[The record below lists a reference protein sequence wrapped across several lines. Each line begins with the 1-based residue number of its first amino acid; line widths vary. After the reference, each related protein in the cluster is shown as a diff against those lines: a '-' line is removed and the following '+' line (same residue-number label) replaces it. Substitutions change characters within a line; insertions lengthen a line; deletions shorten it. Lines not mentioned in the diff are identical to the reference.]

1 MRRREFITL
10 LGGAAAWPL
19 AGRAQQSAMPVIG
32 YLNFASPA
40 TSPTYLPAFRRG
52 LTEGGYVEGKNVA
65 IEYRW
70 AESQPERLS
79 ELAADLVRRQ
89 VSVIAATGG
98 PPAIY
103 AAKAATTTIPIVFTS
118 GADPV
123 VSGLVTS
130 LARPGGNLTGMS
142 LLYSELGG
150 KRLGLLREVL
160 PKADVIAFLVNPNYP
175 EGRAQIEDVLSS
187 ARNVGQELIVLTAG
201 SESQIEAAFASIL
214 SRKPGGLVVASDPF
228 FSADRARI
236 IALAAKHALPTIYY
250 ERIWVALGGLMSYTT
265 DVVEMYRQLG
275 IYAARILK
283 GEKPANLP
291 IMKPTKFE
299 LVINLTAAKAL
310 GLTISPALLSI
321 AYDLIE

>member
-1 MRRREFITL
+1 MRRRDFIAV
-10 LGGAAAWPL
+10 LGGTAAALPL
-19 AGRAQQSAMPVIG
+19 NAPAQERVPEIG
-32 YLNFASPA
+32 YLNFSSPA
-40 TSPTYLPAFRRG
+40 THPDYLSGFRRG
-52 LTEGGYVEGKNVA
+52 LAAGGYVEGQNVA

-70 AESQPERLS
+70 ADNQPNRLA
-79 ELAADLVRRQ
+79 ELAGDLVRRQ

-123 VSGLVTS
+123 ASGLVAS
-130 LARPGGNLTGMS
+130 LTRPGGNLTGMS

-150 KRLGLLREVL
+150 KRLGLLRDVV
-160 PKADVIAFLVNPNYP
+160 PKADVIAFLVNPNYQ
-175 EGRAQIEDVLSS
+175 EGQAQTEDVLSS
-187 ARNVGQELIVLTAG
+187 ARAVGQELVVLNAG
-201 SESQIEAAFASIL
+201 SESEIEAAFASIL
-214 SRKPGGLVVASDPF
+214 SRKPGGLVVASDPIF
-228 FSADRARI
+228 TANLARI

-250 ERIWVALGGLMSYTT
+250 ERIWVTLGGLMSYTADT
-265 DVVEMYRQLG
+265 VEMYRQLG

-291 IMKPTKFE
+291 IMKSTKFE
-299 LVINLTAAKAL
+299 LVVNLTTAKTL

-321 AYDLIE
+321 ADDLIE